1 MDITWARQ
9 LSKTTSIYSIPM
21 RVVHYD
27 RVSSDDER
35 QLVSLGNQNLFN
47 EEMIKNNPNWTYC
60 GKYVDEGISG
70 ITVRKR
76 EDFQRLI
83 EDAKLG
89 KFDFV
94 ITKEISRFARNI
106 LDSIKYTRE
115 LLSYGV
121 CVFFQNDN
129 INTLDEDAEF
139 RLSIMASV
147 AQEES
152 RKLSSR
158 VKYGHSVSIK
168 NGVILGHDIY
178 GYVKKDKKTLEYD
191 EHYKPMIE
199 FIFEKYANEELSTNK
214 ICDALYE
221 KGYRSF
227 KGGKIS
233 STVIKHII
241 KNPKYKGY
249 YCGKKVQIVDMFTKK
264 QKFLD
269 NTEWILYK
277 DYEHIPPIVSEE
289 LWDKA
294 NEVYEKRGDIVK
306 NRYTSLSG
314 GLQNNFTRKIFCYDC
329 GCPYWLKS
337 KKPRSKKIK
346 GINPIWMCR
355 DKKDGSK
362 CKSIP
367 IYERELIP
375 IIIDLIKNT
384 AFTKDL
390 VDEYIELYK
399 SVVDEKGNKEE
410 LERLKAEIVRINL
423 KKDKILD
430 YNLDGKISDAEYTK
444 RNDDFNI
451 QLKEKEKRIA
461 EIENISSYDKI
472 EEDIKHIMRVFESM
486 KNIDFTEINYKMI
499 DELFDR
505 IIVKTIDDKNAE
517 LYFVLKN
524 GDIFSSN
531 YPAKNGDDIMVRSGH
546 ILNAIFPKR
555 NKSFIRNKNRHEST
569 EYSVSFTYSLVL

>member
-1 MDITWARQ
+1 MDIAWARQ
-9 LSKTTSIYSIPM
+9 LNKTTSIYSIPM

-35 QLVSLGNQNLFN
+35 QLVSLGNQNIFN
-47 EEMIKNNPNWTYC
+47 EEMIKTNPNWTYC

-139 RLSIMASV
+139 RLSIMSSV

-168 NGVILGHDIY
+168 NGVILGHNIY

-199 FIFEKYANEELSTNK
+199 FIFEKYASEEMSTKKLS
-214 ICDALYE
+214 DVLYE

-227 KGGKIS
+227 KGGKIDS
-233 STVIKHII
+233 AVIKSII

-269 NTEWILYK
+269 SEEWILYK

-289 LWDKA
+289 LWEKA
-294 NEVYEKRGDIVK
+294 NDVYKKRGDTV
-306 NRYTSLSG
+306 RDRDSSFSG
-314 GLQNNFTRKIFCYDC
+314 IENNFTRKIFCYDC
-329 GCPYWLKS
+329 GCPYWIVS
-337 KKPRSKKIK
+337 KRPRNKKID
-346 GINPIWMCR
+346 GINPVWRCK
-355 DKKDGSK
+355 DKKAGK
-362 CKSIP
+362 NCKSIA

-384 AFTKDL
+384 VLTKDL
-390 VDEYIELYK
+390 VDEYIALYK
-399 SVVDEKGNKEE
+399 SVIDERENKEE
-410 LERLKAEIVRINL
+410 LERLKAEVERINL

-430 YNLDGKISDAEYTK
+430 YNLDGKITDDEYTK
-444 RNDDFNI
+444 RNDDFNV
-451 QLKEKEKRIA
+451 QLKEKTRRIE
-461 EIENISSYDKI
+461 EIKNTSSYEKV
-472 EEDIKHIMRVFESM
+472 EQDIKHIARVFEGM
-486 KNIDFTEINYKMI
+486 KKIDFTEINRRMI
-499 DELFDR
+499 DKLFDR
-505 IIVKTIDDKNAE
+505 IIAKPIDETHME

-524 GDIFSSN
+524 GDVLSSN
-531 YPAKNGDDIMVRSGH
+531 YPAKNGEDIVLRSGY

-555 NKSFIRNKNRHEST
+555 TKTFVRNKNRHKST
-569 EYSVSFTYSLVL
+569 EYNVFFTYSLIL